1 MAVRINLEG
10 AVRYLNAVP
19 VGKLDGLQQ
28 ELVAKANELSIAP
41 GKVITPETQVGQ
53 EPTGNVAGILRF
65 VGSVNAEST
74 DQDKA
79 ALATLLAVVTAR
91 TGAQGLKV
99 GATADAPAPVGPRG
113 RRRRRRQ
120 G

>member
-19 VGKLDGLQQ
+19 VGKLDGIQQ
-28 ELVAKANELSIAP
+28 ELVAKANELGISP
-41 GKVITPETQVGQ
+41 GKTITPETQVGH
-53 EPTGNVAGILRF
+53 EPTGNVAGIIRF
-65 VGSVNAEST
+65 VKSVSDESEPEQ
-74 DQDKA
+74 QD

-99 GATADAPAPVGPRG
+99 GATAGTPEPGPRG

-120 G
+120 R